1 MPIDVTPGGVSANSY
16 MTIAAADVLATD
28 DLGPE
33 AAKWLSA
40 GEDEKE
46 SALKRATREIDE
58 YLRSGWTRYSTTQR
72 LRFPRS
78 VDLDADSEP
87 IIPRGIELATYQQ
100 AIYVLKNASV
110 LAAANTRRARN
121 MQSASEPEISYSQS
135 EGDDGTSILSGQALH
150 YLSGFRVAPRSTRA
164 GSVRSVRV
172 SSGFMG
178 GS

>member
-1 MPIDVTPGGVSANSY
+1 MPIDVTPGGASANSY
-16 MTIAAADVLATD
+16 LTIAAAEVLATD

-40 GEDEKE
+40 GTDEKE
-46 SALKRATREIDE
+46 AALKRATREIDE
-58 YLRSGWTRYSTTQR
+58 YLRTGWARYSTTQR

-100 AIYVLKNASV
+100 AIYVLKNATV

-121 MQSASEPEISYSQS
+121 MQSASEPEISYSQA
-135 EGDDGTSILSGQALH
+135 EPDDGTSIMSGQALH
-150 YLSGFRVAPRSTRA
+150 YLSGFRVAPRSNRT
-164 GSVRSVRV
+164 GGVRSLRAT
-172 SSGFMG
+172 SGFVG
-178 GS
+178 GQ